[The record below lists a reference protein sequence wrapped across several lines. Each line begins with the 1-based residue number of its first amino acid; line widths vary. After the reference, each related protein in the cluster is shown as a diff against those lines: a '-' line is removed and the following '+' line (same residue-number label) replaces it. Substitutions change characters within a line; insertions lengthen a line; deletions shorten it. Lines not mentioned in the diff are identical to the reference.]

1 MELVESEALQV
12 GKDWV
17 SVDFVYDSV
26 RDQMMREL
34 TQYMAPNRQ
43 AAVVQNRPAMTVD
56 EPKRKGRVKYTVTDN
71 AKMLQFLEVRSI
83 SSVGMAI
90 VV

>member
-1 MELVESEALQV
+1 MELVENEALQV

-17 SVDFVYDSV
+17 SVDFIYDSV
-26 RDQMMREL
+26 RDQTRREL
-34 TQYMAPNRQ
+34 TQYMAPDRQ
-43 AAVVQNRPAMTVD
+43 VTVVQNRPAMTVD
-56 EPKRKGRVKYTVTDN
+56 EPKRKGRVGYTVADD

-83 SSVGMAI
+83 SSVGMVI